1 MRADGRRGDAESLC
15 GLAIGPV
22 TRVDEPHD
30 LALHRRQ
37 GCKRGGKTGF
47 DLGQPIRV
55 DRRQVGFATPT
66 STCVDGDAVQ
76 VAVGVGEGRHP
87 VAVFPRPGER
97 LGDGVGRLLDPDRGR
112 QRSPQAPIGLLE
124 EHVNRRAVGHLVDE
138 SPPRRVRATAAEG
151 FLDAVAEAVATSGR
165 RPPTLGPV
173 STEPPPDHQTVLI
186 RVTGPDHSG
195 VTAGLMSVLA
205 DAGAQVQDIEQIVI
219 RGQLTLGV
227 AVAVPEGRDL
237 LREVLLFGWDQ
248 GMEVDFDVV
257 SSIPTPKVRGHV
269 VTILGRELTPSE
281 IGAATRAIADAG
293 ANIDRIIRLSRYPVM
308 SYELLTRDGDD
319 EKLRSNL
326 LQTAAAN
333 PGIDVAIQREGLGR
347 RAKRL
352 VVLDVDSTLI
362 QDEVI
367 DLLAAEAGCLEEVRK
382 ITQDAM
388 EGGIDFESSLRMRVR
403 LLGGLDEGAIDRA
416 WSNLT
421 YTPGA
426 RTFVRTLRRLGY
438 TVAIVSGGFT
448 AFTDRLA
455 ADLGVHHA
463 HANVLEIVD
472 GRLTGELDGPIVDRE
487 RKATLLREIAAA
499 GHVPLSQT
507 VAVGDGANDLDM
519 LSAAGLGIAFNA
531 KPVVEEV
538 ADTALTVP
546 YLDAILFVL
555 GIRREDVEEADELD
569 GPAIG

>member
-1 MRADGRRGDAESLC
+1 M
-15 GLAIGPV
+15 
-22 TRVDEPHD
+22 
-30 LALHRRQ
+30 
-37 GCKRGGKTGF
+37 
-47 DLGQPIRV
+47 
-55 DRRQVGFATPT
+55 
-66 STCVDGDAVQ
+66 
-76 VAVGVGEGRHP
+76 
-87 VAVFPRPGER
+87 
-97 LGDGVGRLLDPDRGR
+97 
-112 QRSPQAPIGLLE
+112 
-124 EHVNRRAVGHLVDE
+124 
-138 SPPRRVRATAAEG
+138 
-151 FLDAVAEAVATSGR
+151 
-165 RPPTLGPV
+165 

-186 RVTGPDHSG
+186 RVTGPDHPG

-326 LQTAAAN
+326 LQTAAAHA
-333 PGIDVAIQREGLGR
+333 GIDVAIQREGLGR

-367 DLLAAEAGCLEEVRK
+367 DLLAAEAGCLDEVRK

-416 WSNLT
+416 WNNLT

-455 ADLGVHHA
+455 ADLGIHHA

-472 GRLTGELDGPIVDRE
+472 GRLTGELDGPVVDRE

-569 GPAIG
+569 GPSID